1 MRVGEKLLSTSG
13 VEVDGSF
20 SFMVFDFRVQRVK
33 VCVYMRV
40 DQCRITLHNGLLRMN
55 HLYHNRKHTEH
66 HRSQWQLL
74 DDLHL

>member
-20 SFMVFDFRVQRVK
+20 YFMVFDFRVQRVK

-40 DQCRITLHNGLLRMN
+40 DQCRITED
-55 HLYHNRKHTEH
+55 K
-66 HRSQWQLL
+66 
-74 DDLHL
+74 

>member
-33 VCVYMRV
+33 VCVYMINKESMR
-40 DQCRITLHNGLLRMN
+40 RR
-55 HLYHNRKHTEH
+55 RKIWM
-66 HRSQWQLL
+66 R
-74 DDLHL
+74 D

>member
-20 SFMVFDFRVQRVK
+20 SCMVFDFRVLLVK

-40 DQCRITLHNGLLRMN
+40 DQCRITGD
-55 HLYHNRKHTEH
+55 K
-66 HRSQWQLL
+66 
-74 DDLHL
+74 

>member
-40 DQCRITLHNGLLRMN
+40 DQCRITEINKESMRRR
-55 HLYHNRKHTEH
+55 RKIWM
-66 HRSQWQLL
+66 R
-74 DDLHL
+74 D

>member
-33 VCVYMRV
+33 ACVYMRV
-40 DQCRITLHNGLLRMN
+40 DQCRITGD
-55 HLYHNRKHTEH
+55 K
-66 HRSQWQLL
+66 
-74 DDLHL
+74 

>member
-20 SFMVFDFRVQRVK
+20 AFMVLDFRVQRVK

-40 DQCRITLHNGLLRMN
+40 DQCRITGD
-55 HLYHNRKHTEH
+55 K
-66 HRSQWQLL
+66 
-74 DDLHL
+74 